1 MKDKLLNIMMLVA
14 VCVFCFSGYQLYQQ
28 TKDYRSGGKE
38 YDKVEQEVVEIV
50 SEEAEEEGEK
60 EPETEKQKKMIDK
73 TLYRV
78 DFEMLRQMNEDV
90 VGWIRFD
97 EPEVINYP
105 LVQTDDNDKYLTTTF
120 EGNGNKVGAIF
131 LDRINEADFED
142 ENTFIYGHNMKN
154 GSMFGRLRKY
164 KKESFYKEYPYF
176 YIYTPKGEVYT
187 YQIFSVEIT
196 NDTSDSF
203 QKQFANEEE
212 YLGYIERIRE
222 KSLYD
227 TGVVADGDSKMISL
241 STCTN
246 VSEEQRLVVH
256 GIRVDI
262 DKVK

>member
-1 MKDKLLNIMMLVA
+1 MKDKLLNIMMIVA
-14 VCVFCFSGYQLYQQ
+14 VLVFCFSGYQLYEQ
-28 TKDYRSGGKE
+28 TKDYRNGGKE
-38 YDKVEQEVVEIV
+38 YDKVEKEAVEIL
-50 SEEAEEEGEK
+50 SEEIEEDGE
-60 EPETEKQKKMIDK
+60 EDSETEKKTIDK

-78 DFEMLRQMNEDV
+78 DFEKLRQMNEDV

-120 EGNGNKVGAIF
+120 EGNGNKVGALF

-176 YIYTPKGEVYT
+176 YIYTPNGQVYT

-196 NDTSDSF
+196 NDTSESF
-203 QKQFANEEE
+203 QKQFGDETE
-212 YLGYIERIRE
+212 YLMYIEEIQK

-227 TGVVADGDSKMISL
+227 TGVTADADSRMVSL

-246 VSEEQRLVVH
+246 VSEEERLVVH

>member
-1 MKDKLLNIMMLVA
+1 MKDKLLNIMMIVA
-14 VCVFCFSGYQLYQQ
+14 VLVFCFSGYQLYEQ
-28 TKDYRSGGKE
+28 TKDYRNGGKE
-38 YDKVEQEVVEIV
+38 YDKVEKEAVEIL
-50 SEEAEEEGEK
+50 SEEIEEDGGEDL
-60 EPETEKQKKMIDK
+60 ETEKKTIDK

-78 DFEMLRQMNEDV
+78 DFEKLRQMNEDV

-120 EGNGNKVGAIF
+120 EGNGNKVGTLF

-176 YIYTPKGEVYT
+176 YIYTPKGQVYT

-196 NDTSDSF
+196 NDTSESF
-203 QKQFANEEE
+203 QKQFGDETE
-212 YLGYIERIRE
+212 YLMYIEEIQK

-227 TGVVADGDSKMISL
+227 TGVTADADSRMVSL

-246 VSEEQRLVVH
+246 VSEEERLVVH

>member
-1 MKDKLLNIMMLVA
+1 MVTEMAQINISAL
-14 VCVFCFSGYQLYQQ
+14 
-28 TKDYRSGGKE
+28 
-38 YDKVEQEVVEIV
+38 QE
-50 SEEAEEEGEK
+50 K
-60 EPETEKQKKMIDK
+60 
-73 TLYRV
+73 
-78 DFEMLRQMNEDV
+78 NEDV

-120 EGNGNKVGAIF
+120 EGNGNKVGALF

-176 YIYTPKGEVYT
+176 YIYTPKGQVYT

-196 NDTSDSF
+196 NDTSESF
-203 QKQFANEEE
+203 QKQFDDETE
-212 YLGYIERIRE
+212 YLMYIEKIQK

-227 TGVVADGDSKMISL
+227 TGVTADADSRMVSL

-246 VSEEQRLVVH
+246 VSEEERLVVH

>member
-1 MKDKLLNIMMLVA
+1 MKDKLLNIMMIVA
-14 VCVFCFSGYQLYQQ
+14 VLVFCFSGYQLYEQ
-28 TKDYRSGGKE
+28 TKDYRNGGKE
-38 YDKVEQEVVEIV
+38 YDKVEKEAVEIL
-50 SEEAEEEGEK
+50 SEEIEEDGE
-60 EPETEKQKKMIDK
+60 EDSETEKKTIDK

-78 DFEMLRQMNEDV
+78 DFEKLRQMNEDV

-120 EGNGNKVGAIF
+120 EGNGNKVGTLF

-176 YIYTPKGEVYT
+176 YIYTPKGQVYT

-196 NDTSDSF
+196 NDTSESF
-203 QKQFANEEE
+203 QKQFGDETE
-212 YLGYIERIRE
+212 YLMYIEEIQK

-227 TGVVADGDSKMISL
+227 TGVTADADSRMVSL

-246 VSEEQRLVVH
+246 VSEEERLVVH

>member
-1 MKDKLLNIMMLVA
+1 MKDKLLNIMMIVA
-14 VCVFCFSGYQLYQQ
+14 VLVFCFSGYQLYEQ
-28 TKDYRSGGKE
+28 TKDYRNGGKE
-38 YDKVEQEVVEIV
+38 YDKVEQEAVEIL
-50 SEEAEEEGEK
+50 SEEIEEDGGEDL
-60 EPETEKQKKMIDK
+60 ETEKKTIDK

-78 DFEMLRQMNEDV
+78 DFEKLHQMNEDV

-120 EGNGNKVGAIF
+120 EGNGNKVGTLF

-176 YIYTPKGEVYT
+176 YIYTPNGQVYT

-196 NDTSDSF
+196 NDTSESF
-203 QKQFANEEE
+203 QKQFGDETE
-212 YLGYIERIRE
+212 YLMYIEEIQK

-227 TGVVADGDSKMISL
+227 TGVTADADSRMVSL

-246 VSEEQRLVVH
+246 VSEEERLVVH

>member
-1 MKDKLLNIMMLVA
+1 MQ
-14 VCVFCFSGYQLYQQ
+14 CFSGYQLYEQ
-28 TKDYRSGGKE
+28 TKDYRNGGKE
-38 YDKVEQEVVEIV
+38 YDKVEKEAVEIL
-50 SEEAEEEGEK
+50 SEEIEEDGE
-60 EPETEKQKKMIDK
+60 EDSETEKKTIDK

-78 DFEMLRQMNEDV
+78 DFEKLRQMNEDV

-120 EGNGNKVGAIF
+120 EGNGNKVGALF

-176 YIYTPKGEVYT
+176 YIYTPKGQVYT

-196 NDTSDSF
+196 NDTSESF
-203 QKQFANEEE
+203 QKQFDDETE
-212 YLGYIERIRE
+212 YLMYIEKIQK

-227 TGVVADGDSKMISL
+227 TGVTADADSRMVSL
-241 STCTN
+241 
-246 VSEEQRLVVH
+246 
-256 GIRVDI
+256 
-262 DKVK
+262 